1 MFGWLLEVVNSG
13 VVDSPTNN
21 FTGNSAE
28 INIGNNNK
36 LFVLIGIFIVLFVS
50 AIIFFYI
57 HNKKKIQNLH
67 TEHKKSE

>member
-1 MFGWLLEVVNSG
+1 MFNWLLEVVNSG

-57 HNKKKIQNLH
+57 HNKKKKQNLH